1 MVDVLRRVRGLIAGR
16 ASGTAGSSLTV
27 AVTVMMTVMMTVT
40 TGLVAGCAGGGASS
54 GAQQAAPVVAGP
66 PGKTVFA
73 QSCARCHGYR
83 GEPLR
88 SGTPALTPAKI
99 AGQGD
104 QVLALLV
111 RSGKGD
117 MPAFGALTD
126 QQVADLIAYLRSI
139 T

>member
-1 MVDVLRRVRGLIAGR
+1 MTSVLRRVLGPIAGR
-16 ASGTAGSSLTV
+16 RVTSAGAAMLTFTVV
-27 AVTVMMTVMMTVT
+27 AAA
-40 TGLVAGCAGGGASS
+40 GLVAGCGGGSGGSS

>member
-1 MVDVLRRVRGLIAGR
+1 MTSVLRRVPGPIAGR
-16 ASGTAGSSLTV
+16 RVTSAGAAMLTFTVV
-27 AVTVMMTVMMTVT
+27 AAA
-40 TGLVAGCAGGGASS
+40 GLVAGCGGGSGGSS

-88 SGTPALTPAKI
+88 GGTPALTPAKI